1 MPDVAYL
8 ISRSCTT
15 GWLDWVHGELWLLP
29 DGLVR
34 SSIGLD
40 GTIDNSLRSGI
51 GRTVPH
57 PLPHLPV
64 AAFDYERILAARRT
78 NKILPYDR
86 IATATLFRGLT
97 AHGLKLTMNGG
108 RRHKLLWL
116 NRDPAHAVL
125 DETLRAVLRDRFSHR

>member
-1 MPDVAYL
+1 VTEVAYL

-40 GTIDNSLRSGI
+40 GTIANSLRSGI

-57 PLPHLPV
+57 PLPHLP
-64 AAFDYERILAARRT
+64 ATAIDHKRILAAHRT
-78 NKILPYDR
+78 NKVLPYAH
-86 IATATLFRGLT
+86 IAAATLFRGLT
-97 AHGLKLTMNGG
+97 AHGLTLTMTDG

-116 NRDPAHAVL
+116 TRDPAHAVL
-125 DETLRAVLRDRFSHR
+125 GETLRAVLGDRFSHR